1 MEYNEHVE
9 KLLDELESDTGI
21 RFSIDDNNNNQ
32 SETIKKLSRLIHRFK
47 GDENR
52 GFFFRQFLLGQL
64 SRDEISEKRL
74 LYHMDQNQPWAVFLI
89 AFAKPYEPYALRVI
103 SSLFAP
109 GADHTVE
116 MDRTHL
122 VVIRQLKTLATDGE
136 IKEMAEAIMGT
147 LGTEAML
154 SVKVS
159 YDRCCEDL
167 SGLPLSYQHCNQAM
181 EVGRLFMEGDNI
193 FGYHEL
199 GLGKLRVLLHE
210 QVGLVVHQVAQL
222 VDHHDV
228 DQPVKLGGRHAL
240 VEGRHLVDF
249 VVYVVDR
256 PLELGLE
263 AGGKKRPQ
271 RRDAVGPVGV
281 LLQHPV
287 AEAGLAAAVG
297 AYDGDLSRVAQHVGL
312 LAVALVRKLNI
323 HNSVARFM

>member
-1 MEYNEHVE
+1 MEYKEHVE
-9 KLLDELESDTGI
+9 KLLEELESDTGI

-64 SRDEISEKRL
+64 SREEIGEKRL

-89 AFAKPYEPYALRVI
+89 AFAKSYEPYALRVI

-122 VVIRQLKTLATDGE
+122 VVVRQLKTVATDE
-136 IKEMAEAIMGT
+136 EVKEMAEAIVGT

-167 SGLPLSYQHCNQAM
+167 SGLPLSYQHCNRAM
-181 EVGRLFMEGDNI
+181 EIGRLFMEGQSI

-199 GLGKLRVLLHE
+199 GLGKLVFSLDPLVCREYLEDHLGNFDFRELDPETRNTIRVFFDS
-210 QVGLVVHQVAQL
+210 GLSIAETARSLYVHRNTLVYRIDKLQKQTGLDIRRFEDAITMNVAML
-222 VDHHDV
+222 MDEY
-228 DQPVKLGGRHAL
+228 L
-240 VEGRHLVDF
+240 
-249 VVYVVDR
+249 
-256 PLELGLE
+256 
-263 AGGKKRPQ
+263 KRYQ
-271 RRDAVGPVGV
+271 ED
-281 LLQHPV
+281 
-287 AEAGLAAAVG
+287 E
-297 AYDGDLSRVAQHVGL
+297 
-312 LAVALVRKLNI
+312 
-323 HNSVARFM
+323 